1 MQGLRKS
8 DSQNP
13 HLSAGFSFLRSSVSA
28 VIEST
33 SELVCVATMT
43 TTATATTATTTK
55 TTATTTTTTI
65 TTTTTT
71 TAGDI
76 KPMSTTAQSF
86 SCASWRSCA
95 GGWALK
101 VCLWVLVA
109 MCFEVLM
116 VEAGTPR
123 GRILSSLT
131 ADRDTIDFGYLMAG
145 NDSAFVFRSLFFV
158 NDGDEDLV
166 VRDSGVEFSMLPPA
180 NAISEFSYPAVFPL
194 SVEVGRGMSNP
205 SVLTLRCQAST
216 FLLDAPEGENA
227 VKVRVRLA
235 MPRVGMSDS
244 TIAERFF
251 VLRFVK
257 TIRPLWITP
266 RLNFDTLYA
275 GSTLTAKA
283 TAILRNTDIR
293 RGLIIDDTTWIAWSG
308 SVKRFTFDASPLI
321 SFSRDTAKPRFVDI
335 RYTAGSRGS
344 DSVRFGAVHFN
355 PSVLRQS
362 IDTAYMELFGVSVE
376 QEILISGARGKRTV
390 VRGDTIDVGAWTIGA
405 RDSVRIAIENRGN
418 ISFFSRTTL
427 TALRPT
433 LNESFFIVDS
443 LHRGKR
449 HIAVSTSDSMH
460 IVYAPAS
467 VGDHV
472 VKVTLVSDIA
482 SRVQGV
488 PDSVTRFEFYLR
500 GVGRERVVTSVTQEL
515 LFDSVSVRPDCPTS
529 RTINLRLR
537 NSSNNAAE
545 VVSIR
550 SLPAQGFSISSAAIT
565 IPAQSDTV
573 IAIVF
578 APTIVSQ
585 YNAVLIIQSGVDD
598 GPILLQ
604 LKGVGVPPGTM
615 DISLPAEQR
624 VFPGNDIVVPLWGR
638 GDLIRTASRCIA
650 LLDYDTTVLRFRE
663 YDNINCAAASGIVQF
678 GRSQGRLTMEINM
691 PVSFFAKDT
700 LIKLR
705 FQSMLG
711 LRDRTSLSIPQI
723 RFGDKSCEQIFS
735 TVPTTSEVKL
745 DSLCGLR
752 EKLPA
757 GSVASFAL
765 QAPAPNPLRESGI
778 VSYRVATA
786 GNVQVAIYNLV
797 GECVHMI
804 ASGYHSVGAYEG
816 HVPGTLLENGV
827 YVIRLQIGNYSEDAP
842 LVVSH

>member
-1 MQGLRKS
+1 MQSMRKS

-28 VIEST
+28 IKE
-33 SELVCVATMT
+33 ATREFVRAISMIVPT
-43 TTATATTATTTK
+43 IVGETV
-55 TTATTTTTTI
+55 TTI
-65 TTTTTT
+65 TTVQYFSRISPLCW
-71 TAGDI
+71 AGR
-76 KPMSTTAQSF
+76 
-86 SCASWRSCA
+86 WV
-95 GGWALK
+95 LK
-101 VCLWVLVA
+101 VCTWVVA
-109 MCFEVLM
+109 ALCFQVLT

-131 ADRDTIDFGYLMAG
+131 TDRDTIDFGYLMAG
-145 NDSAFVFRSLFFV
+145 NDSAFVFRSLYFV
-158 NDGDEDLV
+158 NDGDVDLV
-166 VRDSGVEFSMLPPA
+166 VRDSGVEFSRLPPA
-180 NAISEFSYPAVFPL
+180 NSISEFSFPAVFPL
-194 SVEVGRGMSNP
+194 PVEVGRGILSP

-235 MPRVGMSDS
+235 MPRVGLSDS
-244 TIAERFF
+244 TIAERTF
-251 VLRFVK
+251 VLRFIK
-257 TIRPLWITP
+257 TVRPLWITP

-275 GSTLTAKA
+275 GSSLTAKA

-293 RGLIIDDTTWIAWSG
+293 RGLIIDDTTLLAWSG
-308 SVKRFTFDASPLI
+308 SAKRFVFDASPLI

-335 RYTAGSRGS
+335 RYTAGPRGS

-362 IDTAYMELFGVSVE
+362 IDTAYMELCGVSVE
-376 QEILISGARGKRTV
+376 QKILISGAKGKRTV
-390 VRGDTIDVGAWTIGA
+390 VRGDTIDVGAWTVGA
-405 RDSVRIAIENRGN
+405 RDSVGIAIENRGN

-427 TALRPT
+427 TAVQPT

-449 HIAVSTSDSMH
+449 HIAVSALDSMR
-460 IVYAPAS
+460 IVYAPAT
-467 VGDHV
+467 VGNHLA
-472 VKVTLVSDIA
+472 KVTLVSDIA
-482 SRVQGV
+482 SRVLGV

-500 GVGRERVVTSVTQEL
+500 GVGRERVVTSLTQEL

-537 NSSNNAAE
+537 NSSNTAAE
-545 VVSIR
+545 VVNIR
-550 SLPAQGFSISSAAIT
+550 SLPAQGFSISSSAFI

-578 APTIVSQ
+578 APTMVSQ

-624 VFPGNDIVVPLWGR
+624 VFPGNDIVVSLWGR

-650 LLDYDTTVLRFRE
+650 LFDYDTTVLRFRE

-678 GRSQGRLTMEINM
+678 GRTQGRMTMEINM

-723 RFGDKSCEQIFS
+723 RFGDQSCEQIFS

-752 EKLPA
+752 DKLPI
-757 GSVASFAL
+757 GPVAAFAV
-765 QAPAPNPLRESGI
+765 QSPSPNPLRESG
-778 VSYRVATA
+778 VLTYRVATA
-786 GNVQVAIYNLV
+786 GYVQVAIFNLV
-797 GECVHMI
+797 GECVYVI
-804 ASGYHSVGAYEG
+804 ASGFHSVGSYEG
-816 HVPGTLLENGV
+816 HIPGMQLENGV
-827 YVIRLQIGNYSEDAP
+827 YVIRLHAGNYNEDTP